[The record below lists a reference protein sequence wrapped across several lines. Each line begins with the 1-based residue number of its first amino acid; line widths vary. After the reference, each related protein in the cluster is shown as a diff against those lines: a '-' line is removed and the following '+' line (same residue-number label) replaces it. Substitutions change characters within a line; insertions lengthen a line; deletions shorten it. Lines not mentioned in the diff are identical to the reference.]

1 MNENTVEGALQNGV
15 GKVESA
21 TGEALDN
28 PGLQAKGEVRQFAG
42 KAQAAAG
49 DAEDTLRDTVDYV
62 NGVLNR
68 LKAQADELYGHAA
81 GKVREVAGQVE
92 PMVKERPY
100 VALGAVA
107 AAGLLAG
114 LLLAG
119 RGPKVI
125 YLKPRS

>member
-1 MNENTVEGALQNGV
+1 MNENTVEGALQNGA

-21 TGEALDN
+21 AGEALDN
-28 PGLQAKGEVRQFAG
+28 PGLTAKGEVRQFAG
-42 KAQAAAG
+42 KAQSAAG
-49 DAEDTLRDTVDYV
+49 EAEETLRDTVDYV

-68 LKAQADELYGHAA
+68 LKTQADELYGQAA
-81 GKVREVAGQVE
+81 ERVRKVAGQVE

-119 RGPKVI
+119 RGPRVI
-125 YLKPRS
+125 YVKPRA

>member
-28 PGLQAKGEVRQFAG
+28 PGLKAKGEVRQFAG
-42 KAQAAAG
+42 KAQAVAG

-68 LKAQADELYGHAA
+68 LKAQADELYGQAA
-81 GKVREVAGQVE
+81 DRVRKVADQVE

-107 AAGLLAG
+107 AVGLLAG

-125 YLKPRS
+125 YLKPRT